1 MKQVLSA
8 YTIKN
13 EIHIGLGIRYTVR
26 DKITSFFRYGVT
38 KGTSETEM
46 CSFYLLF
53 LVQIII
59 LLRLANTMVEPRR
72 LNSATS
78 WIQTNIIWQEREV
91 YKWKWNIGPINPNGL
106 QWMIKITERITWELT
121 SHLHVKLLHH
131 PLHHSTKSWIIQQ
144 CRWRWQPSASVHR
157 QFKLKLSNCLLLL
170 GNVEKY
176 SL

>member
-13 EIHIGLGIRYTVR
+13 EIHIGLSIRYTVR

-46 CSFYLLF
+46 YSFYLLF

-78 WIQTNIIWQEREV
+78 WIKTNIIWQEREV
-91 YKWKWNIGPINPNGL
+91 YKWKWNIGPMNPNGL
-106 QWMIKITERITWELT
+106 QWMVKITCRTNNLRIDISPACKASSSSSAPFYKELDHT
-121 SHLHVKLLHH
+121 AVPMEMTAICKC
-131 PLHHSTKSWIIQQ
+131 T
-144 CRWRWQPSASVHR
+144 
-157 QFKLKLSNCLLLL
+157 
-170 GNVEKY
+170 
-176 SL
+176 

>member
-26 DKITSFFRYGVT
+26 DKITSFFRYGVM

-78 WIQTNIIWQEREV
+78 WIQTNII
-91 YKWKWNIGPINPNGL
+91 
-106 QWMIKITERITWELT
+106 
-121 SHLHVKLLHH
+121 
-131 PLHHSTKSWIIQQ
+131 
-144 CRWRWQPSASVHR
+144 
-157 QFKLKLSNCLLLL
+157 
-170 GNVEKY
+170 
-176 SL
+176 